1 MILDMGKIL
10 VTGALGQL
18 GRELFDIA
26 GSKKTFI
33 WSDAILSEE
42 RPDVIQLDI
51 CNADAVSAFIAAN
64 KIDTVI
70 NCAAYTNVDKAE
82 DDIELCSKI
91 NVDGPRNLAKALKGC
106 DGALVHVSTDYVF
119 DGTRK
124 RGSYKPSNA
133 CHPTSVYGDTK
144 RKGEVAIR
152 RIGVR
157 GVIIR
162 TAWLYSPY
170 GKNFVKTM
178 LRLGAEKQEIGVVA
192 DQFGTP
198 TYAHDLAQAILAILP
213 QIGERRGEI
222 YHFTDEGECS
232 WFDLAAATMAY
243 AGLSCNVKPL
253 ATSEYPTRA
262 VRPARSVLDKS
273 QIRDIFGVATP
284 WWSTSLK
291 ACLKRIR

>member
-1 MILDMGKIL
+1 MGKTLI
-10 VTGALGQL
+10 TGALGQL
-18 GRELFDIA
+18 GRELYDIV
-26 GSKKTFI
+26 GKKSNYI
-33 WSDAILSEE
+33 WSDAILSDE

-51 CNADAVSAFIAAN
+51 CDSASVAAFVKAN
-64 KIDTVI
+64 KVDTII

-82 DDIELCSKI
+82 DDVELCAKI
-91 NVDGPRNLAKALKGC
+91 NIDGPRNLAKALVPC
-106 DGALVHVSTDYVF
+106 DGVLIHVSTDYVF
-119 DGTRK
+119 DGNRK
-124 RGSYKPSNA
+124 RGSYKPSAA
-133 CHPTSVYGDTK
+133 CHPTSVYGSTK
-144 RKGEVAIR
+144 RKGELAIR
-152 RIGVR
+152 RSGVR

-198 TYAHDLAQAILAILP
+198 TYAHDLAAAILKIVP
-213 QIGERRGEI
+213 QVGDRRGEV

-232 WFDLAAATMAY
+232 WFDLAAATMTY
-243 AGLSCNVKPL
+243 AGLSCKVNPL

-273 QIRDIFGVATP
+273 QIRDAFGVETP
-284 WWSTSLK
+284 WWSTALK
-291 ACLKRIR
+291 ACLKRL